1 MSDRDYWRE
10 TEGRPSGFW
19 VTYPVTKAMVIG
31 LAAIHV
37 LRAFVWNADP
47 ALWYAVEDWLAL
59 SPEHVLKGFRVW
71 QLVTCALLH
80 GGVWHLVS
88 NCFGFLIFGR
98 LVEQRLG
105 PRKFAWFMLG
115 SQLTASLAF
124 LLLSAV
130 QDTANPMIGASG
142 IDFGLTVL
150 AAFWY
155 PGLRIIYFLLSV
167 PLWALAS
174 LYVFVEAM
182 MLLERGGGVAHAA
195 HLGGALYG
203 FLYYRWV
210 GEFDQLF
217 AFVGNWQAKRR
228 QRRLEYEKRS
238 RAAMRGEV
246 DRILD
251 KVNREG
257 MTALTEQ
264 EKRVLKEASAR
275 LRR

>member
-1 MSDRDYWRE
+1 MSDRDYWKD
-10 TEGRPSGFW
+10 TAGRPSGFW
-19 VTYPVTKAMVIG
+19 VMYPATKAILIG
-31 LAAIHV
+31 LASIHV
-37 LRAFVWNADP
+37 LRAFLWNADP
-47 ALWYAVEDWLAL
+47 PLWYAVEDWLAL

-80 GGVWHLVS
+80 GGVWHMVF
-88 NCFGFLIFGR
+88 NCIGILFFGQ

-105 PRKFAWFMLG
+105 TRRYLRFLLG
-115 SQLTASLAF
+115 AQLTASLGF
-124 LLLSAV
+124 LLLASI
-130 QDTANPMIGASG
+130 QDTRLPMIGASG
-142 IDFGLTVL
+142 IDFGLIVL
-150 AAFWY
+150 CAFWY
-155 PGLRIIYFLLSV
+155 PGLRVNFLVLLV

-174 LYVFVEAM
+174 VFVFVEAM
-182 MLLERGGGVAHAA
+182 MLLESGGGIAHSA

-203 FLYYRWV
+203 LLYYRWV

-217 AFVGNWQAKRR
+217 AFFGDWHAKR
-228 QRRLEYEKRS
+228 QRRRMEHDR
-238 RAAMRGEV
+238 RAHDELRGEV

-264 EKRVLKEASAR
+264 ERRALKEASAR